1 MKKTGVVFILITL
14 LLSAAAMLLRKRELA
29 VVLDG
34 DGLAVFRWET
44 AAVIGLSVLAAV
56 IILFIACR
64 FGKKAGD
71 KPIFAEDFAGLGLPG
86 VLLAALCLL
95 AQLYGAWLLFRTW
108 KTGKETL
115 YLILAVMAGLG
126 GAGRFCLRLEAWKA
140 RSGKG
145 ARLLAGS
152 LVTLFYCFWL
162 IVYYR
167 YEAPNPSL
175 ILTVYAFL
183 ALCACSLGAY
193 SVTGGAVGRLKPRQA
208 ILFCGLGVYLSLVA
222 LVGEELPA
230 YRFFW
235 GAAAVQFAC
244 SALTLLSPLDRPA
257 PEAEPAQEEG
267 PPAEEGE
274 ASVPEEAEEE

>member
-1 MKKTGVVFILITL
+1 M
-14 LLSAAAMLLRKRELA
+14 
-29 VVLDG
+29 
-34 DGLAVFRWET
+34 
-44 AAVIGLSVLAAV
+44 
-56 IILFIACR
+56 
-64 FGKKAGD
+64 
-71 KPIFAEDFAGLGLPG
+71 
-86 VLLAALCLL
+86 
-95 AQLYGAWLLFRTW
+95 
-108 KTGKETL
+108 
-115 YLILAVMAGLG
+115 
-126 GAGRFCLRLEAWKA
+126 
-140 RSGKG
+140 
-145 ARLLAGS
+145 
-152 LVTLFYCFWL
+152 
-162 IVYYR
+162 
-167 YEAPNPSL
+167 
-175 ILTVYAFL
+175 YAFL

-274 ASVPEEAEEE
+274 ASVPEEAGEE